1 MFWFQT
7 KAVVQTYRT
16 KNARFQFKYF
26 GDVNCITNKVISK
39 TKPTKYLKSDFCNLM
54 EYFFIQVDLKM
65 YSYRKWQIR

>member
-1 MFWFQT
+1 MLILT
-7 KAVVQTYRT
+7 KRILFYFYDGLTV
-16 KNARFQFKYF
+16 FQFKYF